1 VTCQRSRHVDGT
13 FRLALVLF
21 PFYTTRIWGKA
32 DDLRL
37 SVLMGL
43 RRGPKLC
50 RGMRRALSDDDQ
62 RKVAAAIVEHLETH
76 NWKIEQGPVR
86 EGHSRLDGKCQT

>member
-1 VTCQRSRHVDGT
+1 LTSFPVRSYAAGMW
-13 FRLALVLF
+13 
-21 PFYTTRIWGKA
+21 TTA

-43 RRGPKLC
+43 RRGLKLR
-50 RGMRRALSDDDQ
+50 RGMRRALTEDEQ
-62 RKVAAAIVEHLETH
+62 HVVAGAVVEHLETH

-86 EGHSRLDGKCQT
+86 EGHGPGLMGR